1 MESILARSQATDAF
15 KRDLVRYAAGEE
27 VSAVRIVGF
36 APRVKVERV
45 LTQLLNAE
53 PQLVIQRVAVHGS
66 SGCSDFVGEV
76 AVETPTETRTFS
88 FTWCCRW
95 RAEQEGWRDY
105 FGFPDQI
112 RAAREFKWDCFQK
125 WEQKGVAA
133 AASPSFTATLGSA
146 PAAVS

>member
-1 MESILARSQATDAF
+1 MESILVRSQATDAF
-15 KRDLVRYAAGEE
+15 KRDLLRFVAGED
-27 VSAVRIVGF
+27 VSNIDIVGY

-45 LTQLLNAE
+45 LVQLLNAE
-53 PQLVIQRVAVHGS
+53 PELAVHRVAVRGT

-112 RAAREFKWDCFQK
+112 RAAREFNWDCFER
-125 WEQKGVAA
+125 WEEKSVGAGVPAGYATTASAA
-133 AASPSFTATLGSA
+133 TAPMA
-146 PAAVS
+146 